1 MRKTMRSRILL
12 YFLVV
17 SLSGI
22 LMTSFS
28 ILWGFE
34 DHFNS
39 YLREGREKNIN
50 LIKEEIL
57 KEYDRAGKLQSNQV
71 LSMLHDQAMTENLFY
86 RIYDSE
92 GKLLLD
98 TTNMKKMM
106 ENMAQSTQ
114 AKIQEEQ
121 LSDTYRLSS
130 GNRFIGSIK
139 VYYQEELLEEDFSF
153 FQTVKRNIYAA
164 AFITLILSAIFSL
177 LFSKWLSSGF
187 NKLSVAVQELQKH
200 KWNTRL
206 NIEELTEEM
215 KPVGLSFN
223 HLARSLSKEENLR
236 KQFTA
241 DLAHELRT
249 PLATLRSQI
258 EAFQDEIWEPT
269 PRKLQQSHDELMRL
283 VRLVNELEKLLAAEN
298 PQIKLNKINIE
309 ANKIVNTLKD
319 LFAPSFH
326 EKGVKLRILNSE
338 EEQWFQADR
347 DRVIQILTNVIQN
360 ALQHTPSGNRVT
372 ISVIKENS
380 YIGFSVAD
388 TGVGIKKE
396 DLPYLFERFYR
407 GDKSRNRKTGGIG
420 IGLSIVKALVNAHEG
435 KINIKSE
442 INAGTTLTVLFPIN
456 KDNH

>member
-22 LMTSFS
+22 LLTSFS

-57 KEYDRAGKLQSNQV
+57 KEYDRAGILQSNQV
-71 LSMLHDQAMTENLFY
+71 LSMLHNQAMTENLFY

-98 TTNMKKMM
+98 TTNMKEMM
-106 ENMAQSTQ
+106 ENMAQGTQ

-121 LSDTYRLSS
+121 LSETYRLSS

-153 FQTVKRNIYAA
+153 FHTIKRNIYAA
-164 AFITLILSAIFSL
+164 ALITLILSAIFSL

-206 NIEELTEEM
+206 NIEEFTEEM

-223 HLARSLSKEENLR
+223 HLASSLSKEENLR